1 MTGVLKKIASP
12 LYGGFMVGMVLFS
25 AAFIILRSD
34 HDCTGD
40 EHCPICLQIHNAF
53 RLLKPPDSG
62 VVPLRAMVLPGF
74 WGYLAVFLRAGIFY
88 GAKPT
93 TVMLKVRMNN

>member
-1 MTGVLKKIASP
+1 MAGVLKKITGP
-12 LYGGFMVGMVLFS
+12 FYGGFMTAMVLFS
-25 AAFIILRSD
+25 AAFIILQAD

-53 RLLKPPDSG
+53 SLLKPPDA
-62 VVPLRAMVLPGF
+62 VPIRTMVPPGF
-74 WGYLAVFLRAGIFY
+74 WGCLVVFLRAGFFC